1 MNVYYDN
8 VLPANTIMKQ
18 MIEMFLFYHELGHLI
33 QAQDPSLSTGFVDE
47 VVVEDSEYDLIDH
60 VAEVDADLFAAIKL
74 ATHITE
80 IYKRE
85 KNLKTEREKIQYI
98 EDLCI
103 IATSSYVIYRFYLFP
118 YTGDFYTKKTR
129 HPHLV
134 LRINFLILHLTKS
147 IIDYLELQLD
157 RERIVDGIMDFAETF
172 INLFS
177 DSNIPTSFI
186 EMGRSNIEN
195 IKNYMLELNGI
206 VVTLDSTAH
215 VKSQKK
221 IKNV

>member
-1 MNVYYDN
+1 
-8 VLPANTIMKQ
+8 
-18 MIEMFLFYHELGHLI
+18 
-33 QAQDPSLSTGFVDE
+33 
-47 VVVEDSEYDLIDH
+47 
-60 VAEVDADLFAAIKL
+60 
-74 ATHITE
+74 
-80 IYKRE
+80 
-85 KNLKTEREKIQYI
+85 
-98 EDLCI
+98 
-103 IATSSYVIYRFYLFP
+103 
-118 YTGDFYTKKTR
+118 
-129 HPHLV
+129 V